1 MGATLEWQAG
11 TPEIHL
17 RPSAFTDLQE
27 FVKANEGLL
36 QRLLF
41 LFQLCPALAQGGHP
55 AVELLGVGCS

>member
-1 MGATLEWQAG
+1 MEATVQWQAG
-11 TPEIHL
+11 APAIRL
-17 RPSAFTDLQE
+17 QPSAFTDLQE